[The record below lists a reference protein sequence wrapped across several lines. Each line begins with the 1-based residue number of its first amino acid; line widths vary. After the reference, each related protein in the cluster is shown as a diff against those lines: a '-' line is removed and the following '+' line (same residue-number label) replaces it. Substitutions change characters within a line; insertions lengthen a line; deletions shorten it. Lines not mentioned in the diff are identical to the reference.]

1 MSKITNQ
8 NVNTIIFPPDMEL
21 RKVKKPKRKKTG
33 ASSKKKQAIADL
45 RQALQDFDAI
55 INEAK
60 NKKVSI
66 PANLGSLPQD
76 IKDVDSVKEI
86 VELTN
91 DIRQRIQQIRA
102 LIEQASKPQADM
114 FRAFIPTQ
122 GQAPRFAP
130 TPTPVVPQP
139 TPIQP
144 QPTPIPKP
152 TPEEDKTA
160 QSLDELRKEILDKLS
175 PEERQK
181 AEEKLKE
188 EGFDV
193 PDEPEVPDEP
203 APDKPSPEPVGPV
216 IPEPEPV
223 IPDEPKPDKPEPEP
237 VEPIIKP
244 MELPEGFELNRDV
257 IGGQEVNVI
266 APKGFYKF
274 VLRSRKY
281 EKDVGASATQI
292 GKGEFKL
299 TADKYANLEAER
311 QSIKQDYIVWK
322 GMLSEY
328 QIRIFQE
335 SAAAAASPREDKI
348 QTGIDNALILE
359 KQIDKVTK
367 KTPTQVLIDIVG
379 TKGEVF
385 GPDEETTTQEKLE
398 EEAKGKESKAL
409 EKFRTQL
416 KIITTKVEAE
426 VEANTEKKNAYG
438 RKDASGKK
446 QLSRK
451 DAKNG
456 ILNSENVIN
465 KLYNSLVMQFDELTD
480 EDRKIAQVGYNGVL
494 SDINNALKSADSD
507 LRFVTAGS
515 TKPKSK
521 LSTKEKKLVDFA
533 KGKGEYTKDIL
544 ETYGKVFSN
553 HRAMLLGQLHEAKG
567 IMEVREQVK
576 NDLIIID
583 NVSKSIF
590 GSVKAKKKK

>member
-21 RKVKKPKRKKTG
+21 RKVKKRKKKTG

-91 DIRQRIQQIRA
+91 DIRQRIQQIRV

-139 TPIQP
+139 TPI
-144 QPTPIPKP
+144 TPIPKP
-152 TPEEDKTA
+152 APTPIPEDDKTA
-160 QSLDELRKEILDKLS
+160 QTLDELRKEILDKLS
-175 PEERQK
+175 PEEREK
-181 AEEKLKE
+181 AEEELRK

-203 APDKPSPEPVGPV
+203 SPDKPSPEPVGPV

-244 MELPEGFELNRDV
+244 MEVPTGFERNRDV
-257 IGGQEVNVI
+257 IGGQEVDVI

-274 VLRSRKY
+274 VLRLRKY

-311 QSIKQDYIVWK
+311 QSIKQDYIVWR
-322 GMLSEY
+322 GMLSAD
-328 QIRIFQE
+328 QIANFQE
-335 SAAAAASPREDKI
+335 AAAAAASPQEANI

-359 KQIDKVTK
+359 KQIDEVTK
-367 KTPTQVLIDIVG
+367 KTPTQVLIGIVG
-379 TKGEVF
+379 AKGQVF
-385 GPDEETTTQEKLE
+385 GPDEQTPTEKKLE
-398 EEAKGKESKAL
+398 EEAKGKESEAL
-409 EKFRTQL
+409 KKFRTQL
-416 KIITTKVEAE
+416 ESINDKVQAE
-426 VEANTEKKNAYG
+426 VKANTEKKNAYN
-438 RKDASGKK
+438 KK
-446 QLSRK
+446 ELKRK
-451 DAKNG
+451 DAKNA
-456 ILNSENVIN
+456 ILNSESAIN
-465 KLYNSLVMQFDELTD
+465 KLNNSLVMQYDKLSPQDKAIMEV
-480 EDRKIAQVGYNGVL
+480 EYNGAL
-494 SDINNALKSADSD
+494 SDINNALESADRD
-507 LRFVTAGS
+507 LKFVTGSS

-521 LSTKEKKLVDFA
+521 LSKKEEKLVDFA
-533 KGKGEYTKDIL
+533 KGKGEYTEDIL
-544 ETYGKVFSN
+544 KTYGDVFST
-553 HRAMLLGQLHEAKG
+553 HRAMMLDKLHQAEG
-567 IMEVREQVK
+567 IMKVRQQVK
-576 NDLIIID
+576 KDLINID
-583 NVSKSIF
+583 NLSADVF
-590 GSVKAKKKK
+590 N

>member
-175 PEERQK
+175 PEEREK

-193 PDEPEVPDEP
+193 PDEP
-203 APDKPSPEPVGPV
+203 SPEPVGPD
-216 IPEPEPV
+216 EPV
-223 IPDEPKPDKPEPEP
+223 PDKPPQPVEPIIPEPEP

-244 MELPEGFELNRDV
+244 MELPEGFELNYDV
-257 IGGQEVNVI
+257 IGDQKVKVI

-292 GKGEFKL
+292 VKGEFKL

-322 GMLSEY
+322 GMLSED

-335 SAAAAASPREDKI
+335 SAAPSPREDKI

-359 KQIDKVTK
+359 KQIDEVTK